1 MPRSV
6 RRAADPGNFNIYNSF
21 HHIACLDVLKRRRLY
36 FSHGGA
42 GRRCRS
48 LTPVVVEQSLM
59 ATLRTLAGL
68 VIGLAVVVGPLAA
81 QVNEREM
88 FVSVLDEHGSP
99 VPDLRASDFR
109 VREDGALREVVRVAR
124 ATAPI
129 QLAILVDTS
138 QAAIPAIVH
147 IRNGLHAFVEAMH
160 EGNDLSLV
168 TFGGPP
174 RILVDVTRDRE
185 RLNAGVD
192 RVFAYSETA
201 AYLLDAIRETGRG
214 FQRREASRPA
224 IVVVTTDG
232 VDFSGRSQRDA
243 LEILGEA
250 GVVMHAVVLRSRGR
264 RGRDRFSG
272 SPTLTDARLSD
283 STDNRDLLL
292 ALGPEATGGR
302 RSNLVT
308 SMGLEDELK
317 AVASELSNQYLVV
330 YVRPARLIPPEE
342 IEVSVTLANLVA
354 RGTPVKLAKGE

>member
-1 MPRSV
+1 MLIVDPR
-6 RRAADPGNFNIYNSF
+6 
-21 HHIACLDVLKRRRLY
+21 
-36 FSHGGA
+36 
-42 GRRCRS
+42 
-48 LTPVVVEQSLM
+48 VVNQSLM
-59 ATLRTLAGL
+59 AVLRTLAGL
-68 VIGLAVVVGPLAA
+68 VIGLAVVVWPLAA

-88 FVSVLDEHGSP
+88 FVSVLDENGSP
-99 VPDLRASDFR
+99 VPDLQVSDFL
-109 VREDGALREVVRVAR
+109 VREDGALREVVRVGR

-138 QAAIPAIVH
+138 QAAIPAILH

-160 EGNDLSLV
+160 KGNDLSLI

-192 RVFAYSETA
+192 RVFAYSDTG

-232 VDFSGRSQRDA
+232 VDFSARSYTDA

-250 GVVMHAVVLRSRGR
+250 GVAMHAVVLPSRVGR
-264 RGRDRFSG
+264 ETSRTWVRGRDPFSG
-272 SPTLTDARLSD
+272 SSTLPDTRLSD
-283 STDNRDLLL
+283 HTDNRDLLL

-302 RSNLVT
+302 RSTLAT
-308 SMGLEDELK
+308 SMGLEAELK
-317 AVASELSNQYLVV
+317 AVASELSSQYLVV

-354 RGTPVKLAKGE
+354 RGTPVKLARGE

>member
-1 MPRSV
+1 MLIV
-6 RRAADPGNFNIYNSF
+6 DP
-21 HHIACLDVLKRRRLY
+21 K
-36 FSHGGA
+36 GGE
-42 GRRCRS
+42 
-48 LTPVVVEQSLM
+48 TILM
-59 ATLRTLAGL
+59 AALRTLAGL
-68 VIGLAVVVGPLAA
+68 VTGLAVLVGPLAA

-88 FVSVLDEHGSP
+88 FVSVLDENGSP
-99 VPDLRASDFR
+99 VADLQVSDFL
-109 VREDGALREVVRVAR
+109 VREDGALREVVRVGR

-138 QAAIPAIVH
+138 QAAIPAILH

-160 EGNDLSLV
+160 EGNDLSLI

-192 RVFAYSETA
+192 RVFAYSDTA

-224 IVVVTTDG
+224 IVVVTTEG
-232 VDFSGRSQRDA
+232 VDFSARSYTDV

-250 GVVMHAVVLRSRGR
+250 GVAMHAVVLPSR
-264 RGRDRFSG
+264 RDPFSG
-272 SPTLTDARLSD
+272 SSTLTDTRLSD
-283 STDNRDLLL
+283 YTNNRDLLL
-292 ALGPEATGGR
+292 ALGPETTGGR
-302 RSNLVT
+302 RSDLIT

-317 AVASELSNQYLVV
+317 AVASELSSQYLVV

-342 IEVSVTLANLVA
+342 IEVGVTRANLVA
-354 RGTPVKLAKGE
+354 RGTPVKLARGE

>member
-1 MPRSV
+1 M
-6 RRAADPGNFNIYNSF
+6 AA
-21 HHIACLDVLKRRRLY
+21 LR
-36 FSHGGA
+36 
-42 GRRCRS
+42 
-48 LTPVVVEQSLM
+48 M
-59 ATLRTLAGL
+59 AALRTLAGL
-68 VIGLAVVVGPLAA
+68 VTGLTVVVGPLAA

-88 FVSVLDEHGSP
+88 FVSVLDENGSP
-99 VPDLRASDFR
+99 VPDLQVSDFL

-138 QAAIPAIVH
+138 QAAIPAILH

-160 EGNDLSLV
+160 EGNDLSLI

-185 RLNAGVD
+185 RLDAGVD
-192 RVFAYSETA
+192 RVFAYSDTA

-214 FQRREASRPA
+214 FQRRGASRPA

-232 VDFSGRSQRDA
+232 VDFSARSHTDA

-250 GVVMHAVVLRSRGR
+250 GVAMHAVVLTSRVRRETSRTSIRGADPFPGR
-264 RGRDRFSG
+264 
-272 SPTLTDARLSD
+272 PTFTDSRLSD
-283 STDNRDLLL
+283 HTDDRDLLL
-292 ALGPEATGGR
+292 ALGPAATGGR

-317 AVASELSNQYLVV
+317 AVASELSSQYLVV

-342 IEVSVTLANLVA
+342 IEVSVTVANLVA
-354 RGTPVKLAKGE
+354 RGTPVKLARGE

>member
-1 MPRSV
+1 M
-6 RRAADPGNFNIYNSF
+6 AA
-21 HHIACLDVLKRRRLY
+21 
-36 FSHGGA
+36 
-42 GRRCRS
+42 
-48 LTPVVVEQSLM
+48 
-59 ATLRTLAGL
+59 LRTLAGL
-68 VIGLAVVVGPLAA
+68 VIGLAVLVAPLAA

-88 FVSVLDEHGSP
+88 FVSVLDESGSP
-99 VPDLRASDFR
+99 VPDLQVSDFL

-138 QAAIPAIVH
+138 QAAIPAILH

-160 EGNDLSLV
+160 EGNDLSLI

-192 RVFAYSETA
+192 RVFASSGTA
-201 AYLLDAIRETGRG
+201 AYLMDAIRETGRG
-214 FQRREASRPA
+214 FQRRGASRPA

-232 VDFSGRSQRDA
+232 VDFSARSYLDA
-243 LEILGEA
+243 LESLGEA
-250 GVVMHAVVLRSRGR
+250 GVAMHAVVLSSRVR
-264 RGRDRFSG
+264 RETSRTSVRGSDPFSG
-272 SPTLTDARLSD
+272 SPTLPDARLND
-283 STDNRDLLL
+283 RTDNRDLLL

-308 SMGLEDELK
+308 SMGLETELK
-317 AVASELSNQYLVV
+317 AVASELSSQYLVV

-354 RGTPVKLAKGE
+354 RGTPVKLARGE

>member
-1 MPRSV
+1 M
-6 RRAADPGNFNIYNSF
+6 AA
-21 HHIACLDVLKRRRLY
+21 
-36 FSHGGA
+36 
-42 GRRCRS
+42 
-48 LTPVVVEQSLM
+48 
-59 ATLRTLAGL
+59 LRTLAGL
-68 VIGLAVVVGPLAA
+68 VTGLAVVVGPLTA

-88 FVSVLDEHGSP
+88 FVSVLDENGSP
-99 VPDLRASDFR
+99 VPDLQVSDFL
-109 VREDGALREVVRVAR
+109 VREDGALREVVRVDR

-138 QAAIPAIVH
+138 QAAIPAILH

-160 EGNDLSLV
+160 EGNDLSLI

-174 RILVDVTRDRE
+174 RILVDVTRNRE
-185 RLNAGVD
+185 RLNAGVA
-192 RVFAYSETA
+192 RVFAYSDTA

-232 VDFSGRSQRDA
+232 VDFSAPSYTDA

-250 GVVMHAVVLRSRGR
+250 GVAMHAVVLRSRVQR
-264 RGRDRFSG
+264 ETSRTWVRGRDPFSG
-272 SPTLTDARLSD
+272 SSTLTDTRLSD
-283 STDNRDLLL
+283 HTHNTHNRDLLL

-302 RSNLVT
+302 RSDLVT

-317 AVASELSNQYLVV
+317 AVASELSSQYLVV
-330 YVRPARLIPPEE
+330 YVRPASLIPPEE

-354 RGTPVKLAKGE
+354 RGTPVKVARGE

>member
-1 MPRSV
+1 M
-6 RRAADPGNFNIYNSF
+6 AA
-21 HHIACLDVLKRRRLY
+21 LRL
-36 FSHGGA
+36 
-42 GRRCRS
+42 
-48 LTPVVVEQSLM
+48 

-68 VIGLAVVVGPLAA
+68 ATGLAIVAGPLAA

-88 FVSVLDEHGSP
+88 FVSVLDENGSP
-99 VPDLRASDFR
+99 VPDLQVSDFL

-138 QAAIPAIVH
+138 QAAIPAILH

-160 EGNDLSLV
+160 EGNDLSLI

-185 RLNAGVD
+185 RLDAGVD
-192 RVFAYSETA
+192 RVFAYSDTA

-232 VDFSGRSQRDA
+232 VDFSARSYTDA

-250 GVVMHAVVLRSRGR
+250 GVAMHAVVLTSRVRRETSRTSIRGADPFPGR
-264 RGRDRFSG
+264 
-272 SPTLTDARLSD
+272 PTFTDSRLSD
-283 STDNRDLLL
+283 HTDDRDLLL
-292 ALGPEATGGR
+292 ALGPAATGGR

-317 AVASELSNQYLVV
+317 AVALELSSQYLVV

-342 IEVSVTLANLVA
+342 IEVSVRVANLVA
-354 RGTPVKLAKGE
+354 RGTPVKLARGE